1 MTTSYLELANA
12 AVRSL
17 KPYQPGKPISE
28 VEREL
33 GITHAIKLASNENP
47 LGASQH
53 VHLAIQNALADIH
66 IYPDGSSFT
75 LKNTLAQHYHIQPN
89 QITLGNGSDN
99 IIELIIKTFLSNT
112 DTAIISQYAF
122 LTISLLIQAIGAKAI
137 VVPAKDYGHDPVAM
151 VEAIQPN
158 TRLFFLVNP
167 NNPTGTH
174 INADDF
180 KKMMQAI
187 PPHIVVVVDEAYFEY
202 VTLPNFPDTL
212 ALLADHPNLIIL
224 RTFSKAYGLAGLRL
238 GYAISSPDIADLL
251 NRVRLPFNVNLLAN
265 AAGIAAIKDQA
276 HIQKSRD
283 LNTAGLAQLSDGL
296 NALKLNYIPSA
307 ANFITVNV
315 GDGEAVYQKLLRLG
329 VIVRPLV
336 PYHLPAHVRISTSH
350 LSDNERCLKALK
362 DVLALKEP
370 LCQPS

>member
-1 MTTSYLELANA
+1 
-12 AVRSL
+12 
-17 KPYQPGKPISE
+17 
-28 VEREL
+28 
-33 GITHAIKLASNENP
+33 
-47 LGASQH
+47 
-53 VHLAIQNALADIH
+53 
-66 IYPDGSSFT
+66 
-75 LKNTLAQHYHIQPN
+75 
-89 QITLGNGSDN
+89 
-99 IIELIIKTFLSNT
+99 
-112 DTAIISQYAF
+112 
-122 LTISLLIQAIGAKAI
+122 
-137 VVPAKDYGHDPVAM
+137 
-151 VEAIQPN
+151 
-158 TRLFFLVNP
+158 
-167 NNPTGTH
+167 
-174 INADDF
+174 
-180 KKMMQAI
+180 MMQAI